1 MQLRIGSA
9 LHSTKLW
16 PLGGDREPH
25 FCKNNISPSFFS
37 PSAGARL
44 SDHGVHLLSCSSAL
58 IRREYHKRGTS
69 AWIRGATVM
78 AAREEGEVL
87 HSKIRHHDGAGSV
100 NSSEGFRNGYVKS
113 CVTPLKED
121 HQRGFLFNVCRFCNE
136 DVLNS
141 KLLKVSALYVGA
153 FVIFALSFLISRS
166 LQSDSLWDLRTFLS
180 AFSQSISPLF
190 SIGCAFFFLTFYLRR
205 KKRESSKCWL
215 VSLPASCYLG
225 DFLVLRFLQWGEDQH
240 QMQMV
245 GRLLFVLGCV
255 GLLTLIP
262 TLKLKHSVL
271 ILVFASIVWLVSFT
285 SLSGLPALLRP
296 LFACFAGVS
305 GSLLGLCFDH
315 YYPSREAPS
324 GISTAEEKVPVIRP
338 RRRSS
343 CVSLGETSTSYYG
356 SCKMPRR
363 PSLPCISREQVGLF
377 PAGPL
382 LCLVQK

>member
-1 MQLRIGSA
+1 
-9 LHSTKLW
+9 
-16 PLGGDREPH
+16 
-25 FCKNNISPSFFS
+25 
-37 PSAGARL
+37 
-44 SDHGVHLLSCSSAL
+44 
-58 IRREYHKRGTS
+58 
-69 AWIRGATVM
+69 M

-113 CVTPLKED
+113 CVTPLKQD

-136 DVLNS
+136 DILNS

-153 FVIFALSFLISRS
+153 FVIFAVSFLISRS

-180 AFSQSISPLF
+180 GFSQSISPLF

-205 KKRESSKCWL
+205 KKKESSKCWL

-271 ILVFASIVWLVSFT
+271 ILVFASVVWLVSFT

-305 GSLLGLCFDH
+305 GSLLGLCFDR

-363 PSLPCISREQVGLF
+363 PSLPCISREQVGLP
-377 PAGPL
+377 PAGPRL
-382 LCLVQK
+382 LLLYFGGKK

>member
-1 MQLRIGSA
+1 
-9 LHSTKLW
+9 
-16 PLGGDREPH
+16 
-25 FCKNNISPSFFS
+25 
-37 PSAGARL
+37 
-44 SDHGVHLLSCSSAL
+44 
-58 IRREYHKRGTS
+58 
-69 AWIRGATVM
+69 M

-87 HSKIRHHDGAGSV
+87 HSKTRHHDGAGSV

-113 CVTPLKED
+113 CVTPLKQD
-121 HQRGFLFNVCRFCNE
+121 RQRGFLFNVCRFCNE
-136 DVLNS
+136 DVLSS
-141 KLLKVSALYVGA
+141 KLLKVSTLYVGA
-153 FVIFALSFLISRS
+153 FAILALSFFISRS

-180 AFSQSISPLF
+180 GFSQSISPLF

-205 KKRESSKCWL
+205 KKKESSKCWL

-271 ILVFASIVWLVSFT
+271 ILVFASVVWLVSFT
-285 SLSGLPALLRP
+285 SLGGLPALLRP
-296 LFACFAGVS
+296 LLACFSGVS
-305 GSLLGLCFDH
+305 GSLLGLCFDR

-324 GISTAEEKVPVIRP
+324 GIASSEEKVPVIRP

-363 PSLPCISREQVGLF
+363 PSLPCISREQVGLSMQERVCCCSSEV
-377 PAGPL
+377 GPQIIRGDPECTCASAEENSHGSAL
-382 LCLVQK
+382 HKAIK

>member
-1 MQLRIGSA
+1 
-9 LHSTKLW
+9 
-16 PLGGDREPH
+16 
-25 FCKNNISPSFFS
+25 
-37 PSAGARL
+37 
-44 SDHGVHLLSCSSAL
+44 
-58 IRREYHKRGTS
+58 
-69 AWIRGATVM
+69 M
-78 AAREEGEVL
+78 AAREDGEAL

-113 CVTPLKED
+113 CVTPLKQD
-121 HQRGFLFNVCRFCNE
+121 HHRGFLFNVCRFCNE

-153 FVIFALSFLISRS
+153 FVVFAVSFLVSRG

-180 AFSQSISPLF
+180 GFSQSISPLF

-205 KKRESSKCWL
+205 KKKESSKCWL

-271 ILVFASIVWLVSFT
+271 ILVFASVVWLVSFT

-305 GSLLGLCFDH
+305 GSLLGLCFDR
-315 YYPSREAPS
+315 YYPTREAPS
-324 GISTAEEKVPVIRP
+324 GVSTAEEKVPVIRP

-363 PSLPCISREQVGLF
+363 PSLPCISREQVGF
-377 PAGPL
+377 PHHHHLPL
-382 LCLVQK
+382 LCCCCCCCSSQVGPLITHSYHMCTRRQKHSHKAHQTGEKHPLT

>member
-1 MQLRIGSA
+1 
-9 LHSTKLW
+9 
-16 PLGGDREPH
+16 
-25 FCKNNISPSFFS
+25 
-37 PSAGARL
+37 
-44 SDHGVHLLSCSSAL
+44 
-58 IRREYHKRGTS
+58 
-69 AWIRGATVM
+69 M
-78 AAREEGEVL
+78 ASREEGEL
-87 HSKIRHHDGAGSV
+87 SHGKTRHHDGAGSV

-113 CVTPLKED
+113 CVTPLKQD
-121 HQRGFLFNVCRFCNE
+121 HQRGFLFGVCRFCNE

-141 KLLKVSALYVGA
+141 KLLKLSALHVGA
-153 FVIFALSFLISRS
+153 LLVFAVSFLVSRS
-166 LQSDSLWDLRTFLS
+166 SLQGDSPWDLRTFLS
-180 AFSQSISPLF
+180 GFSQSVSPLF

-205 KKRESSKCWL
+205 KKKQSSGSWL
-215 VSLPASCYLG
+215 LSLPASCYLG

-271 ILVFASIVWLVSFT
+271 VLVFASAVWLLSLT
-285 SLSGLPALLRP
+285 GLSGLPALLRP

-305 GSLLGLCFDH
+305 GSLFGICFDRC
-315 YYPSREAPS
+315 YQTSDAPS
-324 GISTAEEKVPVIRP
+324 GTSGAEEKVPVIRP

-363 PSLPCISREQVGLF
+363 PSLPCISREQVGHEAPHLQDQ
-377 PAGPL
+377 
-382 LCLVQK
+382 VWW